1 MRVGRGAVAL
11 LGCMALVVGTAAAKK
26 PTGGAQ
32 PPLRVYVIVLDGLE
46 PKEIGTLTP
55 TLSALKSQGTWYDD
69 ARAVFPAETIPNH
82 VAMMTGVLPERN
94 GIIGNN
100 YVHTRLGSAGYVD
113 MENPR
118 LLEAPTL
125 TTQLEN
131 QCPVSTATVQSKT
144 YLWGIFRG
152 EPAAY
157 PPGDTWAGDS
167 IVQREADFHWRAPFF
182 IPLSDHHIDA
192 GTMDALRTWIK
203 TTPSTPQFAFVNLGD
218 IDRSGHVD
226 ESGSLT
232 DGGTSAFRTAV
243 ISDTDTL
250 LGQFVD
256 ELKQSGAWEQTVLIF
271 ASDHSMDWSPVQ
283 GWGNDNDAEDRAV
296 NVTGTLT
303 GAGYTYAGQAKD
315 PFGPGEFHTVA
326 SGGTAAVYAGAGDAA
341 GMARALTAHPGV
353 AFVATR
359 DSVPDLGNPTHHEL
373 GMDNP
378 NNGEVVVFAK
388 AGWAVRD
395 GGNQSGN
402 NPLPGNHGHPE
413 TQPST
418 LLVTGGHALLD
429 DQPDNV
435 VGEEVFD
442 PARRPFSPP
451 AGGPGNLSIT
461 PTVAALFGLKSPEG
475 GYDGQPLAEAF
486 DAGALRVKKKGSC
499 AG

>member
-1 MRVGRGAVAL
+1 MRGATIAL
-11 LGCMALVVGTAAAKK
+11 LTFLVLVVSPAAAKK
-26 PTGGAQ
+26 PPTGGAQ

-46 PKEIGTLTP
+46 PQEIGTLTP
-55 TLSALKSQGTWYDD
+55 TLSGLKSQGTWYDD

-100 YVHTRLGSAGYVD
+100 WAHHYKIGGFAYKD
-113 MENPR
+113 MDEPR
-118 LLEAPTL
+118 LLEAPTV

-131 QCPVSTATVQSKT
+131 QCPISTATVQSKS

-157 PPGDTWAGDS
+157 PPGDTWPGDA

-182 IPLSDHHIDA
+182 IPFSDHHIDA
-192 GTMDALRTWIK
+192 GTMDALRNWIK
-203 TTPSTPQFAFVNLGD
+203 TTPSNPQFAFVNLGD
-218 IDRSGHVD
+218 IDRSGHID

-232 DGGTSAFRTAV
+232 DGGVSAFRTAV
-243 ISDTDTL
+243 ISDTDAL

-256 ELKQSGAWEQTVLIF
+256 ELKQSGAWDQTVLIF

-303 GAGYTYAGQAKD
+303 GAGYTYTGQAKN
-315 PFGPGEFHTVA
+315 PWGPGQFHTVS
-326 SGGTAAVYAGAGDAA
+326 SGGTAAVYTDPSNAA
-341 GMARALTAHPGV
+341 GMARALAAHPGV
-353 AFVATR
+353 AVVATR
-359 DSVPDLGNPTHHEL
+359 ESVPDLGNPTHHEL

-378 NNGEVVVFAK
+378 NNGEVVVFVK

-413 TQPST
+413 TQPSA
-418 LLVTGGHALLD
+418 LLVAGGHPVLD
-429 DQPDNV
+429 DQPQTV
-435 VGEEVFD
+435 TGEQVYD

-461 PTVAALFGLKSPEG
+461 PTVTALFGLKPPEG
-475 GYDGQPLAEAF
+475 GYDGAPLAEAF
-486 DAGALRVKKKGSC
+486 DAGALKVKKPRSC